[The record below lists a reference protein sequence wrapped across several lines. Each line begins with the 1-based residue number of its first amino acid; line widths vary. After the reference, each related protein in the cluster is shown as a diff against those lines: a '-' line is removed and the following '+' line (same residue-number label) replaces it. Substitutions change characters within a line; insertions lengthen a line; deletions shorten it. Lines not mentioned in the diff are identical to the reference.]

1 MRRRGSVALAAALA
15 AVFLVAF
22 PVSADSDYAR
32 VEGSMDW
39 RLVVI
44 FVAVGLF
51 AFYAAL
57 QLASRDRR

>member
-1 MRRRGSVALAAALA
+1 MRRRVPVALAAALVA
-15 AVFLVAF
+15 AFLVAF
-22 PVSADSDYAR
+22 PVFADSDYAR

-44 FVAVGLF
+44 FVTVGLF

-57 QLASRDRR
+57 ELASRDRR